1 VSLIAGIAP
10 GIKLEPDVAPDG
22 VAMSLQK
29 TLATLL
35 AQVGLER
42 RAKPVTDI
50 RRQLGMD

>member
-1 VSLIAGIAP
+1 VKGDALLGVVMQH
-10 GIKLEPDVAPDG
+10 DV
-22 VAMSLQK
+22 LQK